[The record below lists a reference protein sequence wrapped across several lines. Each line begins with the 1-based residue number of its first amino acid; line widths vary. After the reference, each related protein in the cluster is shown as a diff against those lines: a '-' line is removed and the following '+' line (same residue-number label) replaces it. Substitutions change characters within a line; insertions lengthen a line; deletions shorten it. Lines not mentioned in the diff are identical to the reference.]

1 MFINFKATVSAIC
14 YSIIQE
20 RGKLDIDKLDFPHN
34 RVVAFVLHQH
44 GEMPDYLRLPI
55 FLLTLIFDFW
65 GIVTTGKF
73 FHSLPHAE
81 RWRQIQA
88 WQNSSIALCRDV
100 IRFYESLVV
109 FCWYSNQ
116 TSECLLT
123 PVPMSSPIPS
133 HS

>member
-1 MFINFKATVSAIC
+1 MLINFKATVSAIC

-20 RGKLDIDKLDFPHN
+20 RGKLDVSKSDFPNN

-44 GEMPDYLRLPI
+44 GQMPDYLKLPI
-55 FLLTLIFDFW
+55 FLLTLIFDLW
-65 GIVTTGKF
+65 GIVTAGKV
-73 FHSLPHAE
+73 FHCLPHVI

-88 WQNSSIALCRDV
+88 WQNSPIALCRDV

-116 TSECLLT
+116 TSECLPK
-123 PVPMSSPIPS
+123 PVPMSSPTPS